1 MYSNYS
7 FQFLEISSVFLSYHN
22 GNTNIS
28 IARVGGGLPTII
40 KILRLIEQ
48 LLRHWNI
55 YIFSFLNLST
65 SLCFFKN
72 FKSFL
77 EITK

>member
-28 IARVGGGLPTII
+28 IARVGGGLPHYYKNTYIN
-40 KILRLIEQ
+40 RAVIET
-48 LLRHWNI
+48 LE
-55 YIFSFLNLST
+55 YYYFFNL
-65 SLCFFKN
+65 
-72 FKSFL
+72 
-77 EITK
+77 